1 MTYSFNRLTTF
12 HIDLDIYECD
22 YLIPSIQRML
32 NPLVSSCSTL
42 INFVLMLTCWEAPF
56 IYSPLLKS
64 ANWPSLKKLKLKGI
78 ELFRGKKN
86 ARDIYISF
94 LERHSQ
100 IECLLLE
107 DLNGDDDLETIFQCS
122 LPPHVLPHLRSL
134 HSGFPLHS
142 DILPRLHHISYLHVF
157 NPSTYSLAR
166 SLRSCT
172 LLTASDDV
180 IDRVV
185 RAFPQLERLWVY
197 LRWCSSDCAPDP
209 CDCIFSYNL
218 RAISDLPNLT
228 HLGIFAK
235 NVDVRMTAN
244 LLKYLVTRLSLL
256 SYIYL
261 YHGRPEQY
269 QVFRNADTGSSSF
282 SKQPFQHQD
291 GIELEDIFDIPIK
304 NRPLW

>member
-1 MTYSFNRLTTF
+1 M
-12 HIDLDIYECD
+12 LD
-22 YLIPSIQRML
+22 
-32 NPLVSSCSTL
+32 PLVSSCSIL
-42 INFVLMLTCWEAPF
+42 VNFVLMLTCWEAPF
-56 IYSPLLKS
+56 IYSPLLKR

-78 ELFRGKKN
+78 ELFRGKED

-94 LERHSQ
+94 LERHLQ

-107 DLNGDDDLETIFQCS
+107 DLNGVDELETIFQCR

-142 DILPRLHHISYLHVF
+142 DILPRLYHISYLHVF

-172 LLTASDDV
+172 LFTPSDDV
-180 IDRVV
+180 IDRVAD
-185 RAFPQLERLWVY
+185 AFPLLKCLCVY

-218 RAISDLPNLT
+218 RAISGLPNLT

-235 NVDVRMTAN
+235 NMDVVKMAN
-244 LLKYLVTRLSLL
+244 LLKYLVPRLPLL
-256 SYIYL
+256 SYVYL
-261 YHGRPEQY
+261 YIRRPEQY
-269 QVFRNADTGSSSF
+269 QVIRDADTGSFNLKPSE
-282 SKQPFQHQD
+282 QLPYQHPD
-291 GIELEDIFDIPIK
+291 WIELEDIFDIPIK
-304 NRPLW
+304 NRSLW